1 MADSRL
7 VQALDYILNH
17 SDEGSIEV
25 LAEAVVRR
33 RRNMSVFNAVG
44 NMPDP
49 KRMADEITERIN
61 EGLGTGIETMRQSI
75 REMIFRIIRE
85 HAPDLT
91 EQQMNILCE
100 AWLPEGGA
108 SPASDSKVPNDIMLS
123 MIEQFVTFSHGEMQ
137 KSVDENLRK
146 EMGAWPER
154 YWKAFPQII
163 RQLITDYLK
172 NKITEKDF
180 YNKIKIALK

>member
-1 MADSRL
+1 MADPGL

-17 SDEGSIEV
+17 SDEASIEV

-33 RRNMSVFNAVG
+33 RRNMSVFSAVG

-49 KRMADEITERIN
+49 QRMANDITKKIN
-61 EGLGTGIETMRQSI
+61 EGLGTGIESMRQTV

-85 HAPDLT
+85 HAPELS
-91 EQQMNILCE
+91 EEQMNILCE
-100 AWLPEGGA
+100 AWLPQGGA
-108 SPASDSKVPNDIMLS
+108 VSEDGSALPTDVMLS
-123 MIEQFVTFSHGEMQ
+123 MIEQFVSFSHGQMQ

-146 EMGAWPER
+146 ELGAWPER

-172 NKITEKDF
+172 NKISEKDF
-180 YNKIKIALK
+180 YNKIKIAIK